1 MYLCVCSVF
10 VRSKIDS
17 LPTFFLNLITAS
29 KIASGLGG
37 HPGRY
42 KSTGIYLSTPLTAVV
57 ESALNIPPVMVHAPI
72 AITYFGSGICS

>member
-1 MYLCVCSVF
+1 M
-10 VRSKIDS
+10 RSKIDS

-42 KSTGIYLSTPLTAVV
+42 KSTGINLSTHLTAVV
-57 ESALNIPPVMVHAPI
+57 ESALNIPPVIVQAPM